1 MRTTAYALKQPTRF
15 RCRLTSRSEV
25 KCAIAHGRNQNRLLT
40 SHAIARGWNQNRSII
55 KCAIARGRNQNRV
68 MMRGG
73 RI

>member
-1 MRTTAYALKQPTRF
+1 MRAMSFANQNTTRF

-25 KCAIAHGRNQNRLLT
+25 KCAIAHGRNQNLLLT
-40 SHAIARGWNQNRSII
+40 SHAIARGRNQNRPLTSH
-55 KCAIARGRNQNRV
+55 AIARGRNQNRV